1 MPRVKSKTFFWI
13 GLSIIAVLYCLYYLF
28 FMYGV
33 FIGMPLRAR
42 HIIKFLFILM
52 AYAAG
57 AYCLKKYAMAW
68 MLHTWHVLY
77 LTTLCLLVLLGIYD
91 WGFAR
96 APLPIRGIADDLQEF
111 LVSPI
116 LYVAIS
122 VIGRVSW
129 T

>member
-57 AYCLKKYAMAW
+57 AYFLKKYALASIF
-68 MLHTWHVLY
+68 HTWHVLF
-77 LTTLCLLVLLGIYD
+77 LTTLCRPLLLWIYHLVFAPPPFPITRIPHYPPPIPLYPLL
-91 WGFAR
+91 
-96 APLPIRGIADDLQEF
+96 
-111 LVSPI
+111 
-116 LYVAIS
+116 
-122 VIGRVSW
+122 
-129 T
+129 

>member
-68 MLHTWHVLY
+68 MLHTRHVLY
-77 LTTLCLLVLLGIYD
+77 LTTLCLLVLLGIYEL
-91 WGFAR
+91 GFAR
-96 APLPIRGIADDLQEF
+96 GPLPITGIADDLHE
-111 LVSPI
+111 
-116 LYVAIS
+116 IS
-122 VIGRVSW
+122 HSAMLF
-129 T
+129 